1 MRILDRYD
9 LFIFDWDG
17 TIEKVMYMYRLNEK
31 LNPFWRSRKRSS
43 FREAITPD
51 DSRRIKEQLRKLEH
65 VEEEDERRL
74 KRLLDIYMM
83 FTKPKMQ
90 EGALA
95 VLKTLHDRGKTLAVF
110 SNGAMWRVRR
120 EIKTLRIEDYFD
132 SMVSAQSIGFLKPNP
147 IGIHLIMN
155 RCRIS
160 RNKTLYIGDM
170 VDDIKTA
177 RSANVDSCG
186 IAAGFDNY
194 NALDDEKPTYLFRN
208 MREFHKA
215 L

>member
-155 RCRIS
+155 RCRVS

-186 IAAGFDNY
+186 IAAGFDSY
-194 NALDDEKPTYLFRN
+194 NALDDEKPTYIFRN
-208 MREFHKA
+208 MHEFHKA

>member
-155 RCRIS
+155 RCRVS

>member
-1 MRILDRYD
+1 MRISDRYD

-17 TIEKVMYMYRLNEK
+17 TIEKVMYMYKLNER

-43 FREAITPD
+43 FRNAITPD
-51 DSRRIKEQLRKLEH
+51 DSKRIREQLSKLEH
-65 VEEEDERRL
+65 IEEEDERRL

-95 VLKTLHDRGKTLAVF
+95 VLKTLHSRGKTLAVF
-110 SNGAMWRVRR
+110 SNGAMWRIRK
-120 EIKTLRIEDYFD
+120 EIKALGIEDYFN

-147 IGIHLIMN
+147 IGIHLIMK
-155 RCRIS
+155 RCKTPRS
-160 RNKTLYIGDM
+160 RALYIGDM

-186 IAAGFDNY
+186 IAAGFDDY

-208 MREFHKA
+208 MREFRKA

>member
-90 EGALA
+90 EGALV

-155 RCRIS
+155 RCRVS

-208 MREFHKA
+208 MHEFHKA